1 MTNTSNNILV
11 HPDELVSN
19 KTKYPEWSKKFKPKP
34 EDFDVEP
41 DHKTHVVGSAWRI
54 LMSLED
60 GVEMTLERF
69 IDDNFETIKRNAEEK
84 IQQKEKE
91 KARHRASASGGGEKR
106 VEKKFE
112 GFIPNRKKFTGN
124 DDTSD
129 GGSVSSTGKKSRD
142 SFSFHTKE
150 GSELL
155 GFLKKQGESSQRQ
168 ADFLEKYLEVKK
180 RVQSF
185 ALNLDKEDVSD
196 EIHFSFAELTR
207 NLLMYMSGVGI

>member
-1 MTNTSNNILV
+1 
-11 HPDELVSN
+11 
-19 KTKYPEWSKKFKPKP
+19 
-34 EDFDVEP
+34 
-41 DHKTHVVGSAWRI
+41 
-54 LMSLED
+54 MSLED

-129 GGSVSSTGKKSRD
+129 GGSVSSTGKKSRM
-142 SFSFHTKE
+142 SFHTK
-150 GSELL
+150 GAFGLSEEARRE
-155 GFLKKQGESSQRQ
+155 FQRQ
-168 ADFLEKYLEVKK
+168 ADFLEKYLKQK
-180 RVQSF
+180 QIQSF
-185 ALNLDKEDVSD
+185 ALNP
-196 EIHFSFAELTR
+196 TR
-207 NLLMYMSGVGI
+207 RMCLMRFT